1 MKIIRYV
8 VLSLLSLP
16 GTFYL
21 TKWWQSSWLSERT
34 WTWLNQLFG
43 QDFGLASDIELL
55 LTIACAFSLSFATTS
70 FLFWVLQMLYSKQG
84 EEGAGRMKEV
94 IHASLTGFWVLLATY
109 FLHWLGGTFGFLP
122 DWRENAFGAWAYL
135 GVSFI
140 VVLAVTLLGFFLWR
154 RTSKRANKSFQRTR

>member
-16 GTFYL
+16 GTFLL
-21 TKWWQSSWLSERT
+21 TKWWMGTWMSERT

-43 QDFGLASDIELL
+43 QDVGLASDIELFL
-55 LTIACAFSLSFATTS
+55 ALACAFSLSFAVLS
-70 FLFWVLQMLYSKQG
+70 FLSWVLEMFYNKQG
-84 EEGAGRMKEV
+84 KEGTSRMKEA
-94 IHASLTGFWVLLATY
+94 IYAGLTGFWVLFATY
-109 FLHWLGGTFGFLP
+109 FLLWLGGTFGILP
-122 DWRENAFGAWAYL
+122 IGRQAVFAFWVYL